1 MKEQREQA
9 NAVTYGCMIN
19 ACVKCTQ
26 TASRPLILV
35 LRVLYV
41 LGPHFDSSLFSTSSL
56 KGPLPMH
63 CVCFSGMIFARN
75 LRFCWQNGRNC

>member
-26 TASRPLILV
+26 TASRPLILL

-41 LGPHFDSSLFSTSSL
+41 LGPHFDSSLF
-56 KGPLPMH
+56 
-63 CVCFSGMIFARN
+63 FYI
-75 LRFCWQNGRNC
+75 